1 MIVKGK
7 LIKCNRTKKIFKG
20 REGEEKLYLTIADA
34 EISEDDMAQ
43 IEKAFAESGKAFTPE
58 WVKKFEGFVNLAT
71 KFKLPYMDIRG
82 IKHES
87 IEEDIAEGFEWFK
100 AEVLVSMNAKPG
112 AIYPV
117 SIKFLTEGE
126 EIDAFA
132 EFDK

>member
-7 LIKCNRTKKIFKG
+7 LIKCNRTKKVFKG
-20 REGEEKLYLTIADA
+20 REQAEKLYLTIADA
-34 EISEDDMAQ
+34 EISPEDFEA

-71 KFKLPYMDIRG
+71 KFDLPCMDIRG
-82 IKHES
+82 IKHDSVEA
-87 IEEDIAEGFEWFK
+87 EIADGLSWFK
-100 AEVLVSMNAKPG
+100 AEVMVSVNAKAG
-112 AIYPV
+112 AVYPV